1 LPRPGLDTRYLKV
14 SIETMSTLS
23 FHTDPILEKRIRFA
37 AKKRG
42 MPLSSFI
49 KESVEQSLRGQ
60 GLKGA
65 DVRGIVSGKSQLKPE
80 DPGLPPWN
88 ESDPLLG

>member
-1 LPRPGLDTRYLKV
+1 
-14 SIETMSTLS
+14 MSTLS
-23 FHTDPILEKRIRFA
+23 FHTDSVLEKRIRSA

-49 KESVEQSLRGQ
+49 KEVLDRSLEGS

-65 DVRGIVSGKSQLKPE
+65 DVCGIVSGESRLKPE
-80 DPGLPPWN
+80 DSALPPWN
-88 ESDPLLG
+88 ESDLRVK